1 MNPQPKKWAQ
11 SISRKTRPYK
21 LILKTIGL
29 DKFRAHRTFQGSPG
43 FFNYLKRCENC
54 YCVYGQLHT
63 TGQLVGSNE
72 IHAHR
77 AVLASASPYLFELFS
92 SDEDKK
98 GSENVVTYR
107 LNGG

>member
-1 MNPQPKKWAQ
+1 MFLEFFDDVHQGHILN
-11 SISRKTRPYK
+11 SLNMMRKNRHFCDV
-21 LILKTIGL
+21 IL
-29 DKFRAHRTFQGSPG
+29 H
-43 FFNYLKRCENC
+43 
-54 YCVYGQLHT
+54 
-63 TGQLVGSNE
+63 VGSNE